1 MMEFP
6 KKVYYP
12 AIYHPE
18 EDGGYWVSFPD
29 IPEVLSGGKDIATAT
44 EMAEDALGIYLYDL
58 EENGE
63 SLPTVSNPGYVSVE
77 EEGAF
82 IALIDFDYLAYK
94 VKNGSQAV
102 KKTLTIPS
110 WLNSL
115 AEKENIN
122 FSQTL
127 QESLKEKL
135 NV

>member
-1 MMEFP
+1 MEFP

-18 EDGGYWVSFPD
+18 KDGGYWVSFPD

-44 EMAEDALGIYLYDL
+44 EMAGDALGIYLYDL

-63 SLPTVSNPGYVSVE
+63 TLPTASNPGYVSVE
-77 EEGAF
+77 EEGAS

-94 VKNGSQAV
+94 IKNGNQAV
-102 KKTLTIPS
+102 KKTLKIPS

-115 AEKENIN
+115 AERENIN